1 MNDLIGSNFLLLQFP
16 LPLSGEGQGEGHLCG
31 AIAWCATHPNPA
43 ACQWHLPPREVV
55 ARSRA
60 TGEASRVA
68 SNSISHLCVI
78 LERSEESRCPP
89 SRARA
94 SFLTPPVISHNG
106 APSDTSPV
114 ILRERRTESQSD
126 SVGEGSASIAPQ
138 ELPSNSLSLQFP
150 LPLSGEGQGE
160 GPGVAQLSAAPHIRI
175 PNKVNP

>member
-1 MNDLIGSNFLLLQFP
+1 MNDLIGSNFPLLQFP
-16 LPLSGEGQGEGHLCG
+16 LPLSGEGQGEGPLCG

-43 ACQWHLPPREVV
+43 ACQWHLPPGEVV
-55 ARSRA
+55 ARPRA
-60 TGEASRVA
+60 TGEGSGVG

-94 SFLTPPVISHNG
+94 SFS
-106 APSDTSPV
+106 TSPV
-114 ILRERRTESQSD
+114 ISRERRPTAPA
-126 SVGEGSASIAPQ
+126 VGSEGSASIAPR

-160 GPGVAQLSAAPHIRI
+160 GPGVARLSVAPHIRN
-175 PNKVNP
+175 PNKVKP

>member
-16 LPLSGEGQGEGHLCG
+16 LPLSGEGQGEGPLCG

-43 ACQWHLPPREVV
+43 ACQWHLPPGEVV
-55 ARSRA
+55 ARPRA
-60 TGEASRVA
+60 TGEGSGVG

-89 SRARA
+89 LGHSLSVQGDANARHRA
-94 SFLTPPVISHNG
+94 SGL
-106 APSDTSPV
+106 TSPV
-114 ILRERRTESQSD
+114 ISRERRPTAPA
-126 SVGEGSASIAPQ
+126 VGSEGSASIAPR

-160 GPGVAQLSAAPHIRI
+160 GPGVARLSVAPHIRN
-175 PNKVNP
+175 PNKVKP